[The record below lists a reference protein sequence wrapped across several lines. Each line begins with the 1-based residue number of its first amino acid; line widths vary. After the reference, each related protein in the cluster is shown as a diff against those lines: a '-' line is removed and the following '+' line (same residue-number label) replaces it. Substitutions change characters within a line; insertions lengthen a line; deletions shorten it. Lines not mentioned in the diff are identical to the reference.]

1 MTSDHIKITAKLRS
15 VSKAAEK
22 LSISQPALS
31 VHIKKIEEENGI
43 IIFDRTRKPL
53 TLTEQGRVYLKY
65 SEKKDE
71 LEKELKKEISDLN
84 GLKTGNLVIGG
95 ASAFNSIYLP
105 RAVKLFTEKYPG
117 IKTVI
122 IDDRVPEI
130 ERRTLE
136 GEIDLFLTPPRISHR
151 EIMSEILFDDRILL
165 CVPPEWEINEQIGSY
180 RILGEEIAEG
190 TSSFEKEI
198 DFSFFKENSF
208 VLLGHDQHLRHVAE
222 KLFHKYA
229 FRPKRYISTEQT
241 TTSFALT
248 IEGAGISFMTESAV
262 RYGNFK
268 KHPAYYFTEK
278 DICSRKTY
286 VAYAAN
292 RGLSRAGEE
301 FIKILKECLAALQ

>member
-31 VHIKKIEEENGI
+31 AHIKKIEEENGI

-65 SEKKDE
+65 SEKKDA

-84 GLKTGNLVIGG
+84 GLKTGDLVIGG

-105 RAVKLFTEKYPG
+105 RAVKLFAQKYPG

-151 EIMSEILFDDRILL
+151 EIMSEVLFDDRILL
-165 CVPPEWEINEQIGSY
+165 RRYI
-180 RILGEEIAEG
+180 
-190 TSSFEKEI
+190 
-198 DFSFFKENSF
+198 FSFRSQEFLILK
-208 VLLGHDQHLRHVAE
+208 RRKYYE
-222 KLFHKYA
+222 KLDCYRPTLCNWPSRNNLLDYGINCGSHVRRLRIIHK
-229 FRPKRYISTEQT
+229 RNIPHT
-241 TTSFALT
+241 
-248 IEGAGISFMTESAV
+248 AG
-262 RYGNFK
+262 
-268 KHPAYYFTEK
+268 
-278 DICSRKTY
+278 
-286 VAYAAN
+286 
-292 RGLSRAGEE
+292 
-301 FIKILKECLAALQ
+301 